1 MEYNEKKLLI
11 TVVAFMLFI
20 VGMLTYVY
28 LTSQ

>member
-11 TVVAFMLFI
+11 AVVTFMLFI